1 MAFHSTQYRYQS
13 YFTRQ
18 QHSIR
23 SAPFCFCEYSFCHLP
38 FLHFSQGLFSISQ
51 PVSSSGLQAFVLTV
65 PSALIVFPALAL
77 LPSYHSHPSLENEL
91 FNLKA
96 KHHLHFFFHC
106 TLCFFLLVFITSCN
120 YVSMCSV
127 FICLTDHEVLLLTTV
142 TLRPSTWQT
151 FSKH

>member
-96 KHHLHFFFHC
+96 KHHLHFFFFIAPC
-106 TLCFFLLVFITSCN
+106 AFFSQYLSQVVITCLCVLCLFALQIMRSC
-120 YVSMCSV
+120 YSP
-127 FICLTDHEVLLLTTV
+127 L
-142 TLRPSTWQT
+142 
-151 FSKH
+151 